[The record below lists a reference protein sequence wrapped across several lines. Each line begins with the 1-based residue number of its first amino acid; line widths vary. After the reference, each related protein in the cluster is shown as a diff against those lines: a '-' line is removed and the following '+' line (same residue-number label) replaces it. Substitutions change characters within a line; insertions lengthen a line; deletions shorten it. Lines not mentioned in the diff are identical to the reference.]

1 MPGMSTAVV
10 LVLVVA
16 GVAAVAVLHRRARTA
31 DAAERWRLFS
41 EVVPLL
47 DDARLTGERGQ
58 HPVLTGRLD
67 GRAVTLRVIVDGVA
81 LRKLPVLWVEVVVH
95 RRLAVPGTLNVLL
108 RPLGTEFFSPDS
120 GFRHELEPPAGVPR
134 PVRVSCA
141 GPGRAPSTDVLAPA
155 VDLLADRDTK
165 ELGVGRGGLRVV
177 LRVAEAE
184 QASYRTTRRAV
195 FDHPRLR
202 PEALTR
208 AVAVLGRVGDR
219 AEETPV
225 EVRS

>member
-1 MPGMSTAVV
+1 MATVVV
-10 LVLVVA
+10 LLVVA
-16 GVAAVAVLHRRARTA
+16 AGLVALAVLHRRARAA
-31 DAAERWRLFS
+31 DAAQRWRLFA

-47 DDARLTGERGQ
+47 DDARLVGERGD

-67 GRAVTLRVIVDGVA
+67 GWPVTLRVIVDGVA

-141 GPGRAPSTDVLAPA
+141 GPGRAPSPDVLAPA
-155 VDLLADRDTK
+155 TDLLADPDTK
-165 ELGVGRGGLRVV
+165 ELAVGRGGLRVV

-184 QASYRTTRRAV
+184 QASYRSTRRAV
-195 FDHPRLR
+195 FDDPRLR
-202 PEALTR
+202 PDVLAR

-219 AEETPV
+219 AERTAV